1 MSKLSDLNNVNEHIN
16 QGTLYQEK
24 RRQTLGSF
32 STLEDNENENTYG
45 ILEPFLAIVQQTDGS
60 DDQAGTGAGYSDLSL
75 NELYVIYQEKLV
87 KLDKALNDLSDNKSF
102 NSGFGVKHN
111 SSDMWFSDGAGG
123 NHKINRY
130 SDAGNT
136 TTNHASSPNFE
147 TDNSYSDAVLLT
159 CAEMTLTN
167 AAANS
172 EAAPTDYAA
181 GSNTDLSLNDSVCN
195 PFSTSTGADKFKTAI
210 NLITQLN
217 ELVSVMKTKAGEG
230 DTSLMI
236 DLDQTLSEAQN
247 KYNSVVQNK
256 VAFEPEDE
264 INYSDDSSGYLE
276 IEALKY
282 DSAKLLYIILVLGTL
297 ILGGITVSRI
307 IKASK

>member
-1 MSKLSDLNNVNEHIN
+1 MSKLSDLKNVNEHIN

-32 STLEDNENENTYG
+32 STLEDNETENTYG
-45 ILEPFLAIVQQTDGS
+45 ILEPFLAIAQQTDGS
-60 DDQAGTGAGYSDLSL
+60 DAQAGSSDGYSDLPL
-75 NELYVIYQEKLV
+75 NELYVIYQEKLSQ
-87 KLDKALNDLSDNKSF
+87 LDETLNNLSDS
-102 NSGFGVKHN
+102 NSLNTGFEVKYI
-111 SSDMWFSDGAGG
+111 SADMWFNDGDGG

-130 SDAGNT
+130 SHDLT
-136 TTNHASSPNFE
+136 SSINHSSPPDFE

-159 CAEMTLTN
+159 CGEMTLDVSNGGTV
-167 AAANS
+167 
-172 EAAPTDYAA
+172 PTYSA
-181 GSNTDLSLNDSVCN
+181 GSNSDLSQNDSVCN
-195 PFSTSTGADKFKTAI
+195 PFDTGADNFKTAI

-217 ELVSVMKTKAGEG
+217 ELVSVMKTKADEG

-247 KYNSVVQNK
+247 KYNSVMQNK
-256 VAFEPEDE
+256 LASHEPQDKT
-264 INYSDDSSGYLE
+264 NYSDDSSGYLE
-276 IEALKY
+276 IEGLKY
-282 DSAKLLYIILVLGTL
+282 DSAKLLYIMLLLGTL

>member
-1 MSKLSDLNNVNEHIN
+1 MSKLSDLKNVNEHIN

-32 STLEDNENENTYG
+32 STLEDNETENTYG
-45 ILEPFLAIVQQTDGS
+45 ILEPFLAITQQTDGN

-75 NELYVIYQEKLV
+75 NELYVIYKEKLV
-87 KLDKALNDLSDNKSF
+87 ELDKELNDLSGSKTLVSSF
-102 NSGFGVKHN
+102 GSHVINFNGAIA
-111 SSDMWFSDGAGG
+111 WFSDGTN
-123 NHKINRY
+123 NHKIRRY
-130 SDAGNT
+130 SDSDVTDISVGHDING
-136 TTNHASSPNFE
+136 PDFV

-159 CAEMTLTN
+159 CAEMSSTDISTN
-167 AAANS
+167 TTPS
-172 EAAPTDYAA
+172 FD
-181 GSNTDLSLNDSVCN
+181 SDLSEIDSVCN
-195 PFSTSTGADKFKTAI
+195 PFSTGADNFKTAI

-264 INYSDDSSGYLE
+264 TNYSDDSSGYLE
-276 IEALKY
+276 IEGLKY

>member
-1 MSKLSDLNNVNEHIN
+1 MSKLSDLKNVNEHIN

-32 STLEDNENENTYG
+32 STLEDNETENTYG
-45 ILEPFLAIVQQTDGS
+45 ILEPFLAIAQQTDGN
-60 DDQAGTGAGYSDLSL
+60 DAQAGDTAGYSDLSL
-75 NELYVIYQEKLV
+75 NELYVIYKEKLSQ
-87 KLDKALNDLSDNKSF
+87 LDETLNNLSDSNSL
-102 NSGFGVKHN
+102 NSGFGVEHIT
-111 SSDMWFSDGAGG
+111 SDMWFNDGS
-123 NHKINRY
+123 NSHKINRY
-130 SDAGNT
+130 SDAGT
-136 TTNHASSPNFE
+136 TTINHSDPPDFE

-159 CAEMTLTN
+159 CGEMTLT
-167 AAANS
+167 S
-172 EAAPTDYAA
+172 VVGTVPDFTT
-181 GSNTDLSLNDSVCN
+181 GSNSDLSQNDSVCN
-195 PFSTSTGADKFKTAI
+195 PFSTGADNFKTAI

-247 KYNSVVQNK
+247 KYNSVMQNK
-256 VAFEPEDE
+256 LASHEPQDKT
-264 INYSDDSSGYLE
+264 NYSDDSSGYLE
-276 IEALKY
+276 IEGLKY
-282 DSAKLLYIILVLGTL
+282 DSAKLLYIMLLLGTL

>member
-1 MSKLSDLNNVNEHIN
+1 MSKLSDLKNVNEHIN

-45 ILEPFLAIVQQTDGS
+45 ILEPFLAITQQTDGS
-60 DDQAGTGAGYSDLSL
+60 GAQAGSSGGYSDLSL
-75 NELYVIYQEKLV
+75 NELYVIYQEKLSQ
-87 KLDKALNDLSDNKSF
+87 LDETLNNLS
-102 NSGFGVKHN
+102 NSNTLNTGFEVEHI
-111 SSDMWFSDGAGG
+111 SSYMWFSDGAGG

-136 TTNHASSPNFE
+136 MTNHASSPNFE

-159 CAEMTLTN
+159 CAEMTLDV
-167 AAANS
+167 S
-172 EAAPTDYAA
+172 SGYAAPSYST
-181 GSNTDLSLNDSVCN
+181 GSNSDLSQNDSVCN
-195 PFSTSTGADKFKTAI
+195 PFNTGADNFKTAI

-256 VAFEPEDE
+256 VAFEPQDE
-264 INYSDDSSGYLE
+264 TNYSDDSSGYLE
-276 IEALKY
+276 IEGLKY
-282 DSAKLLYIILVLGTL
+282 DSAKLLYIMLLLGTL

>member
-1 MSKLSDLNNVNEHIN
+1 MSKLSDLKNVNEHIN

-32 STLEDNENENTYG
+32 STLEDNETENTYG
-45 ILEPFLAIVQQTDGS
+45 ILEPFLAIAEQTDGS
-60 DDQAGTGAGYSDLSL
+60 DAQAGDGAGYSDLSL
-75 NELYVIYQEKLV
+75 NELYVIYQEKLSQ
-87 KLDKALNDLSDNKSF
+87 LDETLNNLSDSNSL
-102 NSGFGVKHN
+102 NSGFGVEYIN
-111 SSDMWFSDGAGG
+111 QYMWFNDGDGG

-130 SDAGNT
+130 SHNLT
-136 TTNHASSPNFE
+136 SSIDHSNPPNFE

-159 CAEMTLTN
+159 CGEMTLDVSSGYG
-167 AAANS
+167 AAV
-172 EAAPTDYAA
+172 PTYSA
-181 GSNTDLSLNDSVCN
+181 GSNSDLSRNDSVCN
-195 PFSTSTGADKFKTAI
+195 PFDTGADNFKTAI

-217 ELVSVMKTKAGEG
+217 ELVSVMKTKADEG
-230 DTSLMI
+230 DTTLMI

-256 VAFEPEDE
+256 LASHEPEDE
-264 INYSDDSSGYLE
+264 TNYSDDSSGYLE
-276 IEALKY
+276 IEGLKY
-282 DSAKLLYIILVLGTL
+282 DSAKLLYIMLLLGTL